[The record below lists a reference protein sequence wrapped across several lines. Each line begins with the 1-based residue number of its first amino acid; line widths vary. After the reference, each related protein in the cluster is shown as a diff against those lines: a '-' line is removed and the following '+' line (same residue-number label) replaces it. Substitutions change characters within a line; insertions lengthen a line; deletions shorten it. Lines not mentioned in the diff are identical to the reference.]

1 MNKTLFLSLAFLS
14 SVLASGCQGQTST
27 KTSTNDSTQ
36 LATLPLP
43 ELAQGD
49 NVVFENNDLRIV
61 ERDLS
66 SNDEEMLNSFEVQPK
81 HTGIKGFTIKGSTL
95 DFEAILGNTLVTS
108 EGTGVVRTLWLHDLA
123 TGEVVVPVDYPFD
136 SDTLERQGTDALFF
150 YTYDWDKNPRISWSE
165 KKGTWVDQTKVPDAL
180 RNEQLKEAQQSFK
193 DQLFDGLPL
202 MAKQKIKVDLKER
215 KVTPL
220 PEYKWG
226 YVE

>member
-14 SVLASGCQGQTST
+14 SVLASGCQGQKSTVASTS
-27 KTSTNDSTQ
+27 DSTQ
-36 LATLPLP
+36 LATLSLP

-49 NVVFENNDLRIV
+49 DVVFENDDLRIV
-61 ERDLS
+61 ARDLCT
-66 SNDEEMLNSFEVQPK
+66 DGEAMLNSFEVQPK
-81 HTGIKGFTIKGSTL
+81 HTGIKGFTINGSTL

-108 EGTGVVRTLWLHDLA
+108 EGTGVVRKLWLHDLA

-136 SDTLERQGTDALFF
+136 SDTLERQGTDVLFF

-165 KKGTWVDQTKVPDAL
+165 KKGAWVDQTKVPDAL
-180 RNEQLKEAQQSFK
+180 RNEQLKEVQQSFK

-202 MAKQKIKVDLKER
+202 MAKQRIKVDLKER